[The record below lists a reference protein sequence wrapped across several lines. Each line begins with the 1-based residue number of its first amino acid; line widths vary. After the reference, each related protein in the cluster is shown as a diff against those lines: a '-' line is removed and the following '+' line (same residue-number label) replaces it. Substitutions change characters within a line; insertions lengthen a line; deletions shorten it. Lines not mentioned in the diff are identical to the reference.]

1 MNHFLSRTLMVTN
14 ERISSTANLR
24 DISSHLSRLIE
35 YTVYPEHFRQ
45 RLGTFIA
52 GWHMLDVTDK
62 TWILPQAQWLHLHI
76 HLLQF

>member
-1 MNHFLSRTLMVTN
+1 MVTN

-62 TWILPQAQWLHLHI
+62 T
-76 HLLQF
+76 